1 MKKDKLIKSKNEF
14 PVVGVGASAGGLN
27 AFKSFVKNIPE
38 KSGIAY
44 VLVQHLD
51 PDHKSLLPE
60 ILQKVTKIPV
70 LEITDDMD
78 VEPDNIYI
86 LPSNKMLMA
95 NDGILK
101 LEPRPKPEKGK
112 TNLPINLFFD
122 SLANVHQSHSIGVI
136 LSGSGSDGT
145 EGFKAIKNK
154 GGTTF
159 AQDEASAEW
168 PDMPRNAVKA
178 GIVDFVLPPEKIPAI
193 IAELIRESNK
203 DKGEE
208 QNNSK
213 ENSEENSKVIKQI
226 LDLLHERRG
235 TDFTYYKKTT
245 ISRRIARRISINK
258 CKNIDA
264 YFNFLQNNN
273 GEKDLLYQDL
283 LIPVTDF
290 FRDPK
295 IFDHLCQSVFPHILN
310 NRKNADPIRI
320 WVAGCSTGQEAYTF
334 AICLREQMGDNSK
347 LSGKVQIF
355 ATDISEPAIEKARK
369 GIYKKDELSSLSPER
384 IRKFFTKSNDKYRIN
399 KEVREMCVFAE
410 QNFLKDPP
418 FGKMDLISCRNVLI
432 YMEPYLQKKALTTFY
447 YGLKPKGFLLL
458 GKSETGSTMSELFA
472 REDKA
477 SKLYVRKEVPGKLI
491 LPPKHVA
498 KKFRPERGDRAAQTK
513 EKGTNFEKAA
523 NTLLLN
529 DYTPA
534 GVVVNEVL
542 DIVYFKGDTGNYLQ
556 QQTGKPSYNLVK
568 IARSGL
574 AFELRSLL
582 QKAKKNNERVQKENI
597 PIKVVN
603 TTLVVSLEV
612 VPLPNM
618 AEPYFMVLFHAKA
631 LGANTVEITAD
642 KGNETGP
649 DPKDQLIAQLQKE
662 LQQTHED
669 ILEITED
676 QEAANEELQ
685 SSNEELL
692 SSSEE
697 LQSLNEELETSKE
710 ELQSTNEEL
719 TSVNQELVSLNEQVT
734 EERNFA
740 EVVVE
745 TVREPLV
752 VLDKD
757 LKVISAN
764 SSFYITFEVKE
775 SETTGRLIYDLGNKQ
790 WDIPGLR
797 SLLESILPEKESF
810 VDFEMTH
817 TFESIGERTMLL
829 NAREIKGENK
839 SRKMVLLTIE
849 DITEKKHLRDKEQE
863 LVGKF
868 RNLVMQAPVAIL
880 FLKGDDYQVELAND
894 FYLQLVEQE
903 KDFIGRSI
911 FESLPELKTQGIKEL
926 FDGVLKSGEPY
937 YGKELEVKINRNN
950 KNKQGFYNFVYQ
962 PMRDGDGTV
971 TGIMVVATEVTEQVL
986 ARKKVEESVHR
997 YHEMIHSS
1005 PSLIAILE
1013 GEDFILTV
1021 ANDAILKQLGRGKEI
1036 IGKPHLDA
1044 VPELEEQGLGELLR
1058 EVYRT
1063 GKPYYAHEM
1072 PVNLERGGKMEL
1084 SYYNFV
1090 YQAQRDV
1097 RGKIVGVAAIAIEVT
1112 AQAEFNKEIKESEAR
1127 YHQMTDLVPDMIT
1140 NTTVD
1145 GEVFYY
1151 NKVWTEFSGWGMKKL
1166 KKQGWGKLMHP
1177 DELLTAEQNWMRA
1190 VKTGNDF
1197 EMELRILDKNGDF
1210 KWHLSRAVP
1219 VKDETG
1225 KIIMW
1230 LGANTQIQKL
1240 KEEEK
1245 RKEDFLKMVS
1255 HELKTPITSI
1265 KGYTQLLLSLM
1276 EDDKEIQWDSL
1287 PIKSSLQRIDNQI
1300 TRLTRLISE
1309 MLDVDRIKDNQLFLQ
1324 SEIFDLNE
1332 LVKDTIDDI
1341 KYAYQQTHISLQ
1353 IESSCLVN
1361 ADRDRIG
1368 QVLINFITNAIKY
1381 SPDDQN
1387 IEIKVIQTKD
1397 DSVSVIVKD
1406 HGIGI
1411 EKKDQQNIFKRFYRV
1426 SGKDEETFSGFGIGL
1441 YLAKEIIERHNGQ
1454 VSVKSKKGKG
1464 SEFIFTLPVNT
1475 KTDMKRNNDE

>member
-14 PVVGVGASAGGLN
+14 PVVGIGASAGGLK
-27 AFKSFVKNIPE
+27 AFKSFIKNIPE

-51 PDHKSLLPE
+51 PDHKSLLSE
-60 ILQKVTKIPV
+60 ILQKVTKIQI
-70 LEITDDMD
+70 LEITDDID
-78 VEPDNIYI
+78 VEPDKIYI
-86 LPSNKMLMA
+86 LPANKMLMA

-101 LEPRPKPEKGK
+101 LEPRPKPEKGT

-168 PDMPRNAVKA
+168 DDMPRHAAEA
-178 GIVDFVLPPEKIPAI
+178 GVVDFVLPPERIPEKIV
-193 IAELIRESNK
+193 ELIGERNT

-208 QNNSK
+208 QNNS
-213 ENSEENSKVIKQI
+213 EDNSEDNSKAIQQI
-226 LDLLHERRG
+226 LDLLQERRG

-245 ISRRIARRISINK
+245 IGRRIDRRITINK

-264 YFNFLQNNN
+264 YLHFIKNNN
-273 GEKDLLYQDL
+273 EEKDLLYQDL

-295 IFDHLCQSVFPHILN
+295 IFDHLCQTVLPNILN
-310 NRKNADPIRI
+310 NRKSGDAIRI

-334 AICLREQMGDNSK
+334 AICLREQMEAN
-347 LSGKVQIF
+347 LNPWEKVQVF
-355 ATDISEPAIEKARK
+355 ATDISEPAIAKARK
-369 GIYKKDELSSLSPER
+369 GVYKKDELASLSSER
-384 IRKFFTKSNDKYRIN
+384 ISKFFTKSHGKYRIN

-418 FGKMDLISCRNVLI
+418 FGNMDLISCRNVLI

-472 REDKA
+472 SENKA
-477 SKLYVRKEVPGKLI
+477 SKLYIRKEVPGQLI
-491 LPPKHVA
+491 LPPIQVG
-498 KKFRPERGDRAAQTK
+498 KKVGRERGDRAAQTE

-529 DYTPA
+529 EYTPA
-534 GVVVNEVL
+534 GVVVNGVL
-542 DIVYFKGDTGNYLQ
+542 DIVHFKGDTGNYLQ
-556 QQTGKPSYNLVK
+556 QQTGRPSYNLVK
-568 IARSGL
+568 IARPGL

-582 QKAKKNNERVQKENI
+582 QKAKKNKDRVQKENI
-597 PIKVVN
+597 PIKVAN

-612 VPLPNM
+612 VQLPNM

-631 LGANTVEITAD
+631 LEANTVEITAEE
-642 KGNETGP
+642 KGKKSEL

-662 LQQTHED
+662 LQQTRED

-676 QEAANEELQ
+676 QETANEELQ

-719 TSVNQELVSLNEQVT
+719 TSVNQELISLNEQVT

-764 SSFYITFEVKE
+764 SSFYLTFHEKE
-775 SETTGRLIYDLGNKQ
+775 SETIGKLFYELGDKQ
-790 WDIPGLR
+790 WDIPELQDR
-797 SLLESILPEKESF
+797 LESVLPRKESF
-810 VDFEMTH
+810 LDFEITQ
-817 TFESIGERTMLL
+817 TFKSIGERTMLL

-839 SRKMVLLTIE
+839 SRKMVLLAIE
-849 DITEKKHLRDKEQE
+849 DITEKKHLRQKEKVR
-863 LVGKF
+863 LAKF
-868 RNLVMQAPVAIL
+868 KNLVLQAPVAIM
-880 FLKGDDYQVELAND
+880 FLKGEDYKVELAND

-903 KDFIGRSI
+903 KDFIDRPI
-911 FESLPELKTQGIKEL
+911 FESLPELKDQGFKEL
-926 FDGVLKSGEPY
+926 FDKVVKSGEPY
-937 YGKELEVKINRNN
+937 HGKELEVKINRNN
-950 KNKQGFYNFVYQ
+950 KSKRGFYNFVYQ
-962 PMRDGDGTV
+962 PIRDWEGTA
-971 TGIMVVATEVTEQVL
+971 TGVMVIAVEVTEQVL
-986 ARKKVEESVHR
+986 ARRKVEEGAQK
-997 YHEMIHSS
+997 YNEIIHSS
-1005 PSLIAILE
+1005 PSMVAVLE

-1021 ANDAILKQLGRGKEI
+1021 ANDSILDHLGKGDGI
-1036 IGKPHLDA
+1036 IGKPYLVS
-1044 VPELEEQGLGELLR
+1044 VPELEEQGLGDLLR
-1058 EVYRT
+1058 KVYKT
-1063 GKPYYAHEM
+1063 GEPYHAHEM
-1072 PVNLERGGKMEL
+1072 PVNLVRDGEKKL

-1090 YQAQRDV
+1090 YQPQRDV
-1097 RGKIVGVAAIAIEVT
+1097 QGKIIGVTIIANEVT
-1112 AQAEFNKEIKESEAR
+1112 AQAELNKEIKESEAR
-1127 YHQMTDLVPDMIT
+1127 YHQMTDLVPDMII
-1140 NTTVD
+1140 NATVD

-1151 NKVWTEFSGWGMKKL
+1151 NKRWTDFTGWSL
-1166 KKQGWGKLMHP
+1166 KKIKKEGWVKLIHP
-1177 DELLTAEQNWMRA
+1177 EDLRDAINNWQQA
-1190 VKTGNDF
+1190 INTGDNY

-1230 LGANTQIQKL
+1230 LGANAQIQKL

-1287 PIKSSLQRIDNQI
+1287 PIKSSLQRIDKQI

-1309 MLDVDRIKDNQLFLQ
+1309 MLDVDRIKDSQLLLQ
-1324 SEIFDLNE
+1324 SETFDLNE

-1341 KYAYQQTHISLQ
+1341 KYAYEQTHISLQ
-1353 IESSCLVN
+1353 TESSCLVN

-1387 IEIKVIQTKD
+1387 IEIKVYQTKD
-1397 DSVSVIVKD
+1397 NSVSVSVKD

-1454 VSVKSKKGKG
+1454 VKVKSKKGEG
-1464 SEFIFTLPVNT
+1464 SEFIFTLPVTT
-1475 KTDMKRNNDE
+1475 KLDVKKE

>member
-14 PVVGVGASAGGLN
+14 PVVGIGASAGGLK
-27 AFKSFVKNIPE
+27 AFKSFVTSIPE

-51 PDHKSLLPE
+51 PNHTSLLPE
-60 ILQKVTKIPV
+60 ILQKVTKIKV
-70 LEITDDMD
+70 LEITDDID

-86 LPSNKMLMA
+86 LPSNKMLLA

-112 TNLPINLFFD
+112 NNLPIDLFFN

-154 GGTTF
+154 NGTTF

-168 PDMPRNAVKA
+168 NDMPRNAVEA
-178 GIVDFVLPPEKIPAI
+178 GVVDFVLPPEKIPAKI
-193 IAELIRESNK
+193 VDLIGARNE

-208 QNNSK
+208 QD
-213 ENSEENSKVIKQI
+213 NSEDNPKAIKEI

-245 ISRRIARRISINK
+245 IRRRIDRRITINK
-258 CKNIDA
+258 CENIDA
-264 YFNFLQNNN
+264 YLNFMQNNN
-273 GEKDLLYQDL
+273 EEKDLLYQDL

-295 IFDHLCQSVFPHILN
+295 IFDHLCQTVFPHILN
-310 NRKNADPIRI
+310 NRKNGDPIRI

-334 AICLREQMGDNSK
+334 AICLREQMEAN
-347 LSGKVQIF
+347 LNPWEKVQIF
-355 ATDISEPAIEKARK
+355 ATDISEPAIAKARK
-369 GIYKKDELSSLSPER
+369 GLYKKEELESLSSQR
-384 IRKFFTKSNDKYRIN
+384 ILKFFTKSNGKYRIN

-418 FGKMDLISCRNVLI
+418 FGNMDLISCRNVLI

-447 YGLKPKGFLLL
+447 YALKPKGFLLL
-458 GKSETGSTMSELFA
+458 GKSETGSTVSELFA
-472 REDKA
+472 SENKA
-477 SKLYVRKEVPGKLI
+477 SKLYIRKEVPGKLI
-491 LPPKHVA
+491 LPPKQVG
-498 KKFRPERGDRAAQTK
+498 KQSRRERDDRITQT
-513 EKGTNFEKAA
+513 EDKGTNFEKAA

-529 DYTPA
+529 EYTPA
-534 GVVVNEVL
+534 GVVVNEAM

-556 QQTGKPSYNLVK
+556 QQTGKPSYNLIK

-574 AFELRSLL
+574 TFELRSLL
-582 QKAKKNNERVQKENI
+582 QKAKKNNDRVQKENI

-618 AEPYFMVLFHAKA
+618 AEPYFMVLFHTKE
-631 LGANTVEITAD
+631 LEANTVMITAE
-642 KGNETGP
+642 KENKSEP
-649 DPKDQLIAQLQKE
+649 DPKDQLIARLQKE
-662 LQQTHED
+662 LQQTRED

-764 SSFYITFEVKE
+764 TSFYITFQVKE
-775 SETTGRLIYDLGNKQ
+775 SETIGRLIYELGNKQ
-790 WDIPGLR
+790 WDIPELR
-797 SLLESILPEKESF
+797 NRLESILPKRESF
-810 VDFEMTH
+810 VDFEITH
-817 TFESIGERTMLL
+817 TFKAIGERTMLL

-839 SRKMVLLTIE
+839 SRKMVLLAIE
-849 DITEKKHLRDKEQE
+849 DITEKKHLRQKEKE
-863 LVGKF
+863 RLAKF
-868 RNLVMQAPVAIL
+868 KNLVVQAPVAIM
-880 FLKGDDYQVELAND
+880 FLKGEDYQVELAND
-894 FYLQLVEQE
+894 FYLQLVEKE
-903 KDFIGRSI
+903 KDFIGRPV
-911 FESLPELKTQGIKEL
+911 FESLPELKSQGIEDIL
-926 FDGVLKSGEPY
+926 DETVKSGEPY
-937 YGKELEVKINRNN
+937 YAKELELTINRNN
-950 KNKQGFYNFVYQ
+950 KSKRGFYNFVCQ
-962 PMRDGDGTV
+962 PIRGWEGTV
-971 TGIMVVATEVTEQVL
+971 TGIMVIATEVTEQVL
-986 ARKKVEESVHR
+986 ARKKVEETVHR
-997 YHEMIHSS
+997 YNEMIYSS
-1005 PSLIAILE
+1005 PSLMAILE
-1013 GEDFILTV
+1013 GENFILTV
-1021 ANDAILKQLGRGKEI
+1021 ANDAMLDQLGKGKGI
-1036 IGKPHLDA
+1036 IGKPYLVA
-1044 VPELEEQGLGELLR
+1044 VPELEEQGLGDFLR
-1058 EVYRT
+1058 EVYKT
-1063 GKPYYAHEM
+1063 GKPYKAHEM
-1072 PVNLERGGKMEL
+1072 PLYIVREGEREL
-1084 SYYNFV
+1084 NYYNFV
-1090 YQAQRDV
+1090 YQPQRDV
-1097 RGKIVGVAAIAIEVT
+1097 QGKIIGVAIIATEVT
-1112 AQAEFNKEIKESEAR
+1112 AQAEFNKEIRESEAR
-1127 YHQMTDLVPDMIT
+1127 YHQMTDLMPDMIV
-1140 NTTVD
+1140 NATVD

-1151 NKVWTEFSGWGMKKL
+1151 NKGWTDFTGWDMKKL
-1166 KKQGWGKLMHP
+1166 KKQGWWNLIHP
-1177 DELLTAEQNWMRA
+1177 EDSPTVEQNWMRA

-1210 KWHLSRAVP
+1210 KWHLSRSVP
-1219 VKDETG
+1219 VKDEKG
-1225 KIIMW
+1225 KILMW
-1230 LGANTQIQKL
+1230 VGASTEIQKL
-1240 KEEEK
+1240 KDEEK
-1245 RKEDFLKMVS
+1245 RKEGFLKMVS

-1276 EDDKEIQWDSL
+1276 EDDTEIQMNSL
-1287 PIKSSLQRIDNQI
+1287 HIKPSLQRIDSQI
-1300 TRLTRLISE
+1300 SRLTRLISE
-1309 MLDVDRIKDNQLFLQ
+1309 MLDIDRIKDSQLLFQ
-1324 SEIFDLNE
+1324 SELFNLNE

-1341 KYAYQQTHISLQ
+1341 KYAYKQTNISLK
-1353 IESSCLVN
+1353 IETTCLVN

-1368 QVLINFITNAIKY
+1368 QVLINFITNGIKY

-1387 IEIKVIQTKD
+1387 IEVRVFQTKD
-1397 DSVSVIVKD
+1397 NKVSVSVKD

-1426 SGKDEETFSGFGIGL
+1426 SGKDEETYSGFGIGL
-1441 YLAKEIIERHNGQ
+1441 YLAKEIIERHNGH
-1454 VSVKSKKGKG
+1454 VKVKSKKAVG
-1464 SEFIFTLPVNT
+1464 SEFIFTLPINT
-1475 KTDMKRNNDE
+1475 KTDVKRNEDE